1 MGILQNQVSQ
11 YIDHALMK
19 LSLVFCLSQASDKT
33 KLYASLTFLIKPIEV
48 LLGIARND
56 KIKKI

>member
-1 MGILQNQVSQ
+1 
-11 YIDHALMK
+11 MK

-48 LLGIARND
+48 LLGIARNY